1 MDVDVDVAVN
11 VDVDVNVAVADAAAS
26 IACDLVSLLLLVV
39 MLYNRRNICSTNE
52 IFSAQGTVLVT
63 LRPQASV
70 FHMLRILPTHSAT

>member
-1 MDVDVDVAVN
+1 MDVDVAVN
-11 VDVDVNVAVADAAAS
+11 VDVNVAVADAAAS